1 MIRTTKNH
9 FYMNVDGNL
18 SRLMEERDRYLQQIS
33 SGKKFS
39 RISEAPVSATAV
51 LTYESEDV
59 KISQLGRNMVQGDNQ
74 LAVAGTVA
82 DQAHSVL
89 FDAKSALTAWPSTQD
104 SAMQQTIIQEM
115 GQFEDRLYGLA
126 NTINN
131 GGSLFAGYQRR
142 ESEAYTKISTS
153 SSHLGAVYNGDGGA
167 ISMEVGILQTLQ
179 LNVVGG
185 GSTLDGREIGG
196 LFRKDKSQDSD
207 ARDVFELFSQM
218 IEGMQSGSNE
228 RIRTSSEFPAP
239 TVRNLAPGELTIT
252 DSNGNTT
259 AVTATHSGGADTY
272 DYIANNAWNI
282 NDAAAS
288 GVTAHLRAEVT
299 GTALPNFTTAADKS
313 MAAGDLNINGVDIGA
328 VDFVEVPAEDS
339 DVAANAALSN
349 IRKLAAAI
357 NRESDQTGVWAT
369 YEPESD
375 AYEADA
381 TPYDY
386 NLVLTKTDADGQ
398 PITITLANDAPTQT
412 GLGSGV
418 GITDYHPGASP
429 VGGVRDINN
438 TAAEVVGHSNVY
450 SSNNGAITLTSA
462 DGFELQEN
470 SSGVLSG
477 TLGISV
483 NSGLNRHKAESILDQ
498 QVDQMD
504 AYLTHFT
511 AERASVAARRNHIEA
526 SQESLDVRSQNLK
539 DAVDNL
545 EQVDMEEAIMKY
557 YAAQNYY
564 EATLASTSR
573 VISTSILNYLR

>member
-51 LTYESEDV
+51 LTYRSEDV

-74 LAVAGTVA
+74 LAVAGTVT
-82 DQAHSVL
+82 DQAHSVI

-104 SAMQQTIIQEM
+104 PAMQQTIIQEM
-115 GQFEDRLYGLA
+115 SQFEDRMYGLA

-153 SSHLGAVYNGDGGA
+153 SSHLGAVYNGDGGN

-185 GSTLDGREIGG
+185 GSTIDGREISG

-228 RIRTSSEFPAP
+228 RSQTSSEFPAP
-239 TVRNLAPGELTIT
+239 TVRNLAAGELTII

-259 AVTATHSGGADTY
+259 AVTATHGGGADTY

-282 NDAAAS
+282 NTSAAP
-288 GVTAHLRAEVT
+288 GVTAKLRAEVS
-299 GTALPNFTTAADKS
+299 GTALPNFTTAANKT
-313 MAAGDLNINGVDIGA
+313 MAAGDLKINGVDIGA
-328 VDFVEVPAEDS
+328 VEFSEVPAVTS
-339 DVAANAALSN
+339 DAASNAALSN
-349 IRKLAAAI
+349 IRKLATAI

-369 YEPESD
+369 YEPES
-375 AYEADA
+375 ESA
-381 TPYDY
+381 TPYNY
-386 NLVLTKTDADGQ
+386 NLVLTKTEADGQ
-398 PITITLANDAPTQT
+398 PITIELANDAHTQT

-418 GITDYHPGASP
+418 GITDYHPGALGDSY
-429 VGGVRDINN
+429 NN
-438 TAAEVVGHSNVY
+438 TLPTTNPVY
-450 SSNNGAITLTSA
+450 NSNNGAITLTSA

-483 NSGLNRHKAESILDQ
+483 NSGLSRHQAENVLDQ
-498 QVDQMD
+498 QVEQMD

-539 DAVDNL
+539 DAADNL
-545 EQVDMEEAIMKY
+545 EKVDMEEAVMKY

-573 VISTSILNYLR
+573 IISTSILNYLR